1 MANLKIKP
9 FAYSFESFLKHY
21 VNGGMLLMIV
31 ALLAMVVANSPLSEA
46 YSSFWNYPVSLQ
58 IGDFNLFSHHGVPM
72 TLMAFIN
79 DALMAIFFFSVGLE
93 IKRETLVGELS
104 SFRQALMPI
113 IAACGGMIIPVAIY
127 SLMITNGAGHHGLAI
142 PMATDIAFSLG
153 VLSLLG
159 KRVPLSLKIFL
170 TAFAVVDDI
179 GGIIVI
185 ALFYATNLE
194 FGYLLAAAVIL
205 LMLLFANIKLEVV
218 NKAFYIFFGIVVWYL
233 FLQSGIHSTVAG
245 VLVAFTIPSRP
256 NLMIGKYIER
266 IRENIHSFPVSEKES
281 ILLDNDQLESLKS
294 IESSSDHVISPLQ
307 SMEDALQAPVNYLIM
322 PLFAFANAGV
332 VFSGGGNEIVGEVTY
347 AVALGLLLG
356 KFIGIFSFTWLAV
369 KLKIGSLPEGMCWKN
384 LAGVSMLGGIG
395 FTVAL
400 FIANLSFGSKAP
412 ELLNQAK
419 LGIICG
425 TILSGI
431 IGYIYLSKVLPKKNL
446 TDTENL

>member
-21 VNGGMLLMIV
+21 VNGGMLLMVV

-46 YSSFWNYPVSLQ
+46 YTSFWNYPVSLQ
-58 IGDFNLFSHHGVPM
+58 IGDFNLFSHHGEPM

-113 IAACGGMIIPVAIY
+113 IAACGGMIIPVIIY
-127 SLMITNGAGHHGLAI
+127 SLMITDGIGHHGLAI

-194 FGYLLAAAVIL
+194 FGYLLAAAVIIV
-205 LMLLFANIKLEVV
+205 MLFFANIKLEVV
-218 NKAFYIFFGIVVWYL
+218 NKAFYIFWGIVVWYL

-266 IRENIHSFPVSEKES
+266 IRENIHSFPVSKKES
-281 ILLDNDQLESLKS
+281 ILLDHNQLESLKS

-347 AVALGLLLG
+347 AVASGLLFG

-419 LGIICG
+419 FGIICG
-425 TILSGI
+425 TVLSGI
-431 IGYIYLSKVLPKKNL
+431 IGYIYLSKVLPKENL
-446 TDTENL
+446 TDAENL